1 MNEHNDDITNEHV
14 HENNSVNAHEHSS
27 AHTHEYID
35 GHAHVHNSVNVH
47 EHIDGRAHEHA
58 HPHAYTKA
66 VLNRLSRLI
75 GHLNAVR
82 NMVEQGRD
90 CSEIL
95 IQLAAVRAATNKTCE
110 IILKDHLEH
119 CIVDA
124 VKTGDSK
131 ALDEMNKAVELLMK

>member
-1 MNEHNDDITNEHV
+1 MNEHNDDNTNGHDGSAEELHGANA
-14 HENNSVNAHEHSS
+14 HEYNSVNAHG
-27 AHTHEYID
+27 YID
-35 GHAHVHNSVNVH
+35 GHAHVHSS
-47 EHIDGRAHEHA
+47 EHAHPHA

-110 IILKDHLEH
+110 IILKEHLEH